1 MTTLCALLFA
11 TVSLLVAGCGPS
23 PEAATPPAAKTSI
36 GTEIDDTVITSR
48 VKAALLAD
56 PDVKSFDLKVETR
69 KGRVQLSGFVD
80 NAGQLERARAIALA
94 VPAVAGV
101 DNAVTLKGERTTLG
115 NAVDDGIITSRV
127 KSALLADPDVKS
139 SDVNVVTR
147 KGAVQ
152 LSGFVNSQPQID
164 LVIAIARKVDGV
176 TSVGN
181 EMTVKN

>member
-1 MTTLCALLFA
+1 MTTICSFLIATISLFI
-11 TVSLLVAGCGPS
+11 AGCGPS
-23 PEAATPPAAKTSI
+23 PEAATPGVAKTSV
-36 GTEIDDTVITSR
+36 GTEIDDTVTTSK

-56 PDVKSFDLKVETR
+56 PAIRSFDIKVETR

-80 NAGQLERARAIALA
+80 NAAQVERAMAITRD
-94 VPAVAGV
+94 VQQVAGV

-115 NAVDDGIITSRV
+115 NKVDDGIITSRV
-127 KSALLADPDVKS
+127 KAALLADPDVKS
-139 SDVNVVTR
+139 GDVNVVTR
-147 KGAVQ
+147 KGEVQ

-176 TSVGN
+176 TGIGN